1 MKESETLC
9 GGTKWK
15 RHHTKQKK
23 DQADQRAG
31 VHPGWENCGCQQ
43 GRKRQTSQ
51 GFWGAL
57 SVQLG
62 IRGSHMDG
70 SLLRLQQ
77 GGSQGAQLRSLAIAQ
92 CEMGPASEKMSGEE
106 PHLGLGMTWGKPAP
120 APSFNGNVSTDAP
133 HPVVNTWSCSAR
145 CCQREGLER
154 SAMACRQGPS
164 ILIFRLSRGYLQA
177 MQWHCDRHKLAAAIC
192 NALILRIGAF
202 PFFFLFLHCFFYFY
216 FYFPFLLLIFLVL
229 LLFFF
234 TFLFLSSF
242 SFFLFFVS
250 SFFFFFSP
258 LPSDLLCQFHRWSFA
273 WGWRQ
278 HTEQHQ
284 QLERGLWEGVA
295 LMQHSQQG
303 RTRDSL

>member
-9 GGTKWK
+9 GGTKEWK
-15 RHHTKQKK
+15 RHHTQQKK

-202 PFFFLFLHCFFYFY
+202 PFFFFI
-216 FYFPFLLLIFLVL
+216 PTLL
-229 LLFFF
+229 
-234 TFLFLSSF
+234 FLFLFLFSLPSSYFSCLAPFLFHFPF
-242 SFFLFFVS
+242 SFFLFLF
-250 SFFFFFSP
+250 SFFCFFLFLFL
-258 LPSDLLCQFHRWSFA
+258 LPTA
-273 WGWRQ
+273 
-278 HTEQHQ
+278 
-284 QLERGLWEGVA
+284 
-295 LMQHSQQG
+295 
-303 RTRDSL
+303 